1 MKEKYAKAISL
12 VFHPLLIPTIGF
24 LVLMNSGFYFSVIS
38 TEAKIIV
45 FIVVFLST
53 FLTPLISL
61 ILMNLSSRFQLSMDK
76 STDRVVP
83 LLFSAIFYYV
93 GYFFLGRLS
102 VYPVYRIFLIASI
115 LIIIVLMLISM
126 RWKISA
132 HMAGIGGLVG
142 ALIAL
147 SLRLEINN
155 SGLIAVLVGIA
166 GLIGS
171 SRLILGK
178 HNSLQIYAGFF
189 VGFAV
194 NFLILVLI

>member
-1 MKEKYAKAISL
+1 MKEQYAKVISL

-24 LVLMNSGFYFSVIS
+24 LVLMNSGFYFSLIS
-38 TEAKIIV
+38 AEAKIIV

-61 ILMNLSSRFQLSMDK
+61 ILMNISSRFQLSMDK

-93 GYFFLGRLS
+93 GYFFLGRFS

-115 LIIIVLMLISM
+115 FIIIVLMLISM
-126 RWKISA
+126 KWKISA
-132 HMAGIGGLVG
+132 HMAGIGGLLG

-155 SGLIAVLVGIA
+155 SSLIAVLVGIA
-166 GLIGS
+166 GLVGT
-171 SRLILGK
+171 SRMILGK

-189 VGFAV
+189 LGFAV
-194 NFLILVLI
+194 NFVILALI

>member
-24 LVLMNSGFYFSVIS
+24 LVLMNSGFYFSLIS

-61 ILMNLSSRFQLSMDK
+61 ILMNISSRFQLSMDK

-93 GYFFLGRLS
+93 GYFFLGRFS
-102 VYPVYRIFLIASI
+102 IYPVYRIFLIASI
-115 LIIIVLMLISM
+115 FIIIVLMLISM
-126 RWKISA
+126 KWKISA
-132 HMAGIGGLVG
+132 HMAGIGGLLG

-155 SGLIAVLVGIA
+155 SSLIAVLVGIA
-166 GLIGS
+166 GLVGT
-171 SRLILGK
+171 SRMVLGK

-189 VGFAV
+189 LGFAV
-194 NFLILVLI
+194 NFVILALI